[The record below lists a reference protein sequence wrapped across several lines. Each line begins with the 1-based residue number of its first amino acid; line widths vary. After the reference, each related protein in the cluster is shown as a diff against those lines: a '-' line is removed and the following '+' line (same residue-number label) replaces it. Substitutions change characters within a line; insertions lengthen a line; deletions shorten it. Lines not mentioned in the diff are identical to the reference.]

1 MNILVCVKRIPAPG
15 SRILLTPDEQEIDTR
30 LLGFDVS
37 PHEECAVEEAVRL
50 VEKHGG
56 EATVLTLGPEAATE
70 QLRYALAQGIDHA
83 ILLQTDGGDWDAQAT
98 ARAIAAAI
106 AGRPFDLLLFGNESA
121 DAAGYQVAVRVAH
134 ALGLPCISGVKEISI
149 ADGVLTAKR
158 PLANGSE
165 VYQTPLPAVVT
176 VKEGINYPRYPSL
189 PGKLRAK
196 KKPIEVVEPTR
207 QPDGA
212 GIHRLRKARLVVPK
226 EQESTVQILG
236 EGPAAAANVVALLK
250 ELRMV

>member
-15 SRILLTPDEQEIDTR
+15 SRILLTPDEQEIDTK

-56 EATVLTLGPEAATE
+56 EATVLTLGPEEAAE
-70 QLRYALAQGIDHA
+70 QLRYAMAQGVDNA
-83 ILLQTDGGDWDAQAT
+83 ILLETDGGDWDAQAT

-121 DAAGYQVAVRVAH
+121 DAAGYQVGIRVAH
-134 ALGLPCISGVKEISI
+134 ALRLPCISGVKEISI
-149 ADGVLTAKR
+149 ADGVITARR
-158 PLANGSE
+158 PVTNGWE
-165 VYQTPLPAVVT
+165 VYETPLPAVVT

-196 KKPIEVVEPTR
+196 KKPIERIQPT
-207 QPDGA
+207 
-212 GIHRLRKARLVVPK
+212 HRPGGLRKARLVAPK

-236 EGPAAAANVVALLK
+236 EGPAAAGAVVELLK

>member
-50 VEKHGG
+50 VEKLGG
-56 EATVLTLGPEAATE
+56 ASSVLTLGPEAAAE
-70 QLRYALAQGIDHA
+70 QLRYAMAQGIDNA
-83 ILLQTDGGDWDAQAT
+83 ILLETDGGDWDAQAT

-106 AGRPFDLLLFGNESA
+106 AGRSFDLLLFGNESA
-121 DAAGYQVAVRVAH
+121 DTAGFQVGIRVAH
-134 ALGLPCISGVKEISI
+134 ALGLPCICGVKEIAI
-149 ADGVLTAKR
+149 ADGMLSAKR
-158 PLANGSE
+158 PLGSGWE
-165 VYQTPLPAVVT
+165 VYETPLPAVVT

-196 KKPIEVVEPTR
+196 KKPIERVQATQ
-207 QPDGA
+207 QPGDLKKV
-212 GIHRLRKARLVVPK
+212 RLATPK
-226 EQESTVQILG
+226 MQESVVQILG
-236 EGPAAAANVVALLK
+236 EGPTAAPRVVELLK
-250 ELRMV
+250 ELGMV